1 MQIGNYLYYKH
12 LDTMGKINITESD
25 IEKMVSETV
34 KNIMETT
41 ELKKTINRLVA
52 ESFASFDGGEVAPD
66 RYTLSDFNP
75 NIEDETKK
83 RDKYADLRKKLRH
96 IKRGKEKNDGKPKKS
111 GRVNKSKRSLVLGWL
126 REPSL
131 DCAEIMRKLWHPEKE
146 EEDSARS
153 YFYKCRDGK
162 LNDSG
167 VPYRFSDEDINAL
180 YRIKSEISA

>member
-1 MQIGNYLYYKH
+1 MA
-12 LDTMGKINITESD
+12 KIKITESD
-25 IEKMVSETV
+25 IQKMVSKTV
-34 KNIMETT
+34 NNIMEMT
-41 ELKKTINRLVA
+41 ELENTIKKMVA

-75 NIEDETKK
+75 NMEDETKK

-96 IKRGKEKNDGKPKKS
+96 IKRDKEKNGDKPKKN

>member
-1 MQIGNYLYYKH
+1 MA
-12 LDTMGKINITESD
+12 KIKITESD
-25 IEKMVSETV
+25 IQKMVSKTV
-34 KNIMETT
+34 NNIMEMT
-41 ELKKTINRLVA
+41 ELENTIKKMVA

-83 RDKYADLRKKLRH
+83 RDKFADVRKKIRH
-96 IKRGKEKNDGKPKKS
+96 AKREREKVYGKEKN
-111 GRVNKSKRSLVLGWL
+111 GRVNKSKRSLVLSWL

-131 DCAEIMRKLWHPEKE
+131 DCADIMRRLWHPKKE
-146 EEDSARS
+146 EEDSQRS

-167 VPYRFSDEDINAL
+167 VPYRFSDEEINAL